1 MTAILVCSS
10 TCVTSYGTI
19 HEISLFGIE
28 ISLGVE
34 EQGKTHMHTHA
45 EKTLVTVT
53 NKTEEERKFTLL

>member
-19 HEISLFGIE
+19 HVIGLFGIE
-28 ISLGVE
+28 ISLVVE
-34 EQGKTHMHTHA
+34 EQGKTHMHKHA

-53 NKTEEERKFTLL
+53 NKTEEEKRFTLL

>member
-1 MTAILVCSS
+1 M
-10 TCVTSYGTI
+10 

-53 NKTEEERKFTLL
+53 NKTEEERRFTLL